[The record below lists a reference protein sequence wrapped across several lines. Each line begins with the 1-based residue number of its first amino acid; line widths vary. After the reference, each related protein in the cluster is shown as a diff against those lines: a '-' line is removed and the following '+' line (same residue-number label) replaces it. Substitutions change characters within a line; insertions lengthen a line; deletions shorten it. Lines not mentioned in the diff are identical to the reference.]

1 MQTQNSTIEKQNAD
15 QPILIL
21 REGVERS
28 RGKEALNRNI
38 MAAKAVANAV
48 RTTLGPNG
56 MDKMLVNGFGDIT
69 ITNDGATILTE
80 MDIEHPAARMVA
92 EVARAQDDEV
102 GDGTTSAAV
111 FTGDL
116 LKFAEDLLN
125 NGIHPT
131 IIAGGYRQAACE
143 AVKILNTLRN
153 SVSENDDDNLMKIA
167 GTAMTGKGAEIYNE
181 KLANLVVK
189 AVKSV
194 IEEDGRKIVDVNN
207 IKIEKK
213 VGGRLED
220 SLLIKGMVLENE
232 RAHIDMPRTIDEA
245 NIAFINGDI
254 EFKKTEVAA
263 KINITSPDQIQ
274 MFREQEEIYG
284 NDLVDKIQ
292 SSGANVVLC
301 QRGIDDMVLHYLVKA
316 GILAVKRVN
325 KSDFEKTAR
334 ATRGNII
341 TNVNEISETDLG
353 HAQMVEE
360 KKTGGD
366 TLLYITECENPKAV
380 SIVLRGGTEHVVD
393 SIEHAINDAIRV
405 VGVAIEDGT
414 VVAGGGS
421 PEVELSIRLRE
432 YAATLKGRKQLAVN
446 KFADA
451 LEVVPRT
458 LAENAGLNPID
469 TLVELKSRHEMGDV
483 NAGIDGMNG
492 NVTEMTEIGVIEPL
506 KVKVQA
512 INSATDAAVMIMRI
526 DDIISFSGED
536 QPDMPPGIPAGSVPQ
551 GGFPPSI
558 I

>member
-1 MQTQNSTIEKQNAD
+1 MQTQNSTIEKQNIG

-28 RGKEALNRNI
+28 RGKEALSSNI
-38 MAAKAVANAV
+38 MAVKAVANTV
-48 RTTLGPNG
+48 RTTLGPKG
-56 MDKMLVNGFGDIT
+56 MDKMLVNSLGDIT
-69 ITNDGATILTE
+69 ITNDGATILSKME
-80 MDIEHPAARMVA
+80 IEHPAAMMVV

-111 FTGDL
+111 LMGDL

-131 IIAGGYRQAACE
+131 IIASGYRQAAGE

-153 SVSENDDDNLMKIA
+153 SVSENDEDNLMKIA

-181 KLANLVVK
+181 KLANLVVR

-232 RAHIDMPRTIDEA
+232 RAHTDMPKTIEEA

-274 MFREQEEIYG
+274 MFREQEEIYS

-292 SSGANVVLC
+292 SGGANVVLC

-353 HAQMVEE
+353 HAGMVEE
-360 KKTGGD
+360 KKTGGY

-432 YAATLKGRKQLAVN
+432 YAATLKGRKQLVVN

-483 NAGIDGMNG
+483 NAGLDGMNG
-492 NVTEMTEIGVIEPL
+492 NVTEMIEKGVIEPL
-506 KVKVQA
+506 NVKVQA
-512 INSATDAAVMIMRI
+512 INSATDAAVMILRI
-526 DDIISFSGED
+526 DDIISFNGED
-536 QPDMPPGIPAGSVPQ
+536 QADMPPDIPVGSVPQ
-551 GGFPPSI
+551 GGLPPGI

>member
-1 MQTQNSTIEKQNAD
+1 MKCIGLKQIFFNYSYWENNQIMQTQNSTIEKQSTD

-28 RGKEALNRNI
+28 RGKEALSSNI
-38 MAAKAVANAV
+38 MAAKAVSNTV

-131 IIAGGYRQAACE
+131 IIASGYRQAAGE
-143 AVKILNTLRN
+143 AGKILNTLRI
-153 SVSENDDDNLMKIA
+153 SVSENDEDNLVKIA

-181 KLANLVVK
+181 KLANLVVR

-194 IEEDGRKIVDVNN
+194 IEDDGRK
-207 IKIEKK
+207 
-213 VGGRLED
+213 
-220 SLLIKGMVLENE
+220 S
-232 RAHIDMPRTIDEA
+232 AHTDMPRTIDEA

-254 EFKKTEVAA
+254 EFKKTEVDA

-274 MFREQEEIYG
+274 MFREQEEIYS
-284 NDLVDKIQ
+284 NSLVDKIQ

-316 GILAVKRVN
+316 GILAVKRIN

-334 ATRGNII
+334 ATHGNII

-353 HAQMVEE
+353 HAGMVEE

-366 TLLYITECENPKAV
+366 SLLYITECENPKAV
-380 SIVLRGGTEHVVD
+380 H
-393 SIEHAINDAIRV
+393 
-405 VGVAIEDGT
+405 
-414 VVAGGGS
+414 
-421 PEVELSIRLRE
+421 
-432 YAATLKGRKQLAVN
+432 
-446 KFADA
+446 
-451 LEVVPRT
+451 
-458 LAENAGLNPID
+458 
-469 TLVELKSRHEMGDV
+469 
-483 NAGIDGMNG
+483 
-492 NVTEMTEIGVIEPL
+492 
-506 KVKVQA
+506 
-512 INSATDAAVMIMRI
+512 
-526 DDIISFSGED
+526 
-536 QPDMPPGIPAGSVPQ
+536 
-551 GGFPPSI
+551 
-558 I
+558 